1 VEVSRKSSH
10 AKRRSI
16 CAFTLVDALVA
27 ATMVVGVA
35 ALSIPTFVS
44 TVVVHRSIERATLAR
59 EIARNV
65 IENIRDFGVVNLVD
79 GNYTLTKFGS
89 VDSLTLLPNAAGTIV
104 VTTPS
109 VAVRKVII
117 RVQWTAGIRQGQA
130 RTFTTVTVLTPG
142 GVSP

>member
-1 VEVSRKSSH
+1 
-10 AKRRSI
+10 
-16 CAFTLVDALVA
+16 
-27 ATMVVGVA
+27 MVVGVA

>member
-27 ATMVVGVA
+27 ATMLVGVA

>member
-1 VEVSRKSSH
+1 MEVSRKSSH
-10 AKRRSI
+10 AKHRLI

-27 ATMVVGVA
+27 ATMFVGVA
-35 ALSIPTFVS
+35 ALSIPTFVT

-79 GNYTLTKFGS
+79 GNYALTKFGS
-89 VDSLTLLPNAAGTIV
+89 VDSLTSLPNASGTIV

-109 VAVRKVII
+109 VAVREVVIK
-117 RVQWTAGIRQGQA
+117 VQWTAGIRQGQA

>member
-1 VEVSRKSSH
+1 MEVSLKYSH
-10 AKRRSI
+10 AKRRLI

-27 ATMVVGVA
+27 ATMFVGVA
-35 ALSIPTFVS
+35 ALSIPTFVT

-79 GNYTLTKFGS
+79 GNYALTKFGS
-89 VDSLTLLPNAAGTIV
+89 VDSLTSLSNASGTIV

-109 VAVRKVII
+109 VAVRKVVI
-117 RVQWTAGIRQGQA
+117 RVQWIAGVRQGQA